1 MLWDEQ
7 CQQETTRSQDYW
19 KQKSAGKE
27 AVVLKMS
34 HEHKIAHMTNIALYD
49 PATENYQ
56 GLYRAASW

>member
-19 KQKSAGKE
+19 KKSAGKE

-34 HEHKIAHMTNIALYD
+34 HERKITYMAYIAMYD
-49 PATENYQ
+49 TTT
-56 GLYRAASW
+56 

>member
-27 AVVLKMS
+27 AIVLKMS
-34 HEHKIAHMTNIALYD
+34 HKHKHKIAHMANIALDD
-49 PATENYQ
+49 PATEN
-56 GLYRAASW
+56 